1 MTMMLNKMP
10 ETLVWAALG
19 ILILYLSVWL
29 FDRLDPI
36 NYRQEI
42 RNGNLAA
49 GIIMAA
55 IILGIAAIIV
65 TVIVV

>member
-1 MTMMLNKMP
+1 MIMMFDKMP
-10 ETLVWAALG
+10 ETMVWAALG